1 MYCFAVP
8 TFLIYFNQN
17 LSLFCVSISRNCML
31 LERTNKKDCGNRT
44 NTVKRT
50 YWTHSPSSIC
60 SDTLHTIVYIA
71 HRILLE
77 FGLNLIQLFLAQILM
92 NTFCCCFTCAHC
104 QDNGSCSGN
113 CITTGINALFGG
125 SASILGSNDTFS
137 LVDLKTFGC

>member
-1 MYCFAVP
+1 MKFV
-8 TFLIYFNQN
+8 FNHN
-17 LSLFCVSISRNCML
+17 SSLFCVPISRNCML

-44 NTVKRT
+44 NTVKCT

-125 SASILGSNDTFS
+125 RASILGSNDTFS